1 MQYMYL
7 QAGHGS
13 VIHCMYFRPYIDMQ
27 QMFRYGLV
35 YKDKQCKYTAFV
47 HMHLQE
53 KITKKR
59 LKLKA

>member
-13 VIHCMYFRPYIDMQ
+13 VIHVCTLYRLYIDMQ

-35 YKDKQCKYTAFV
+35 YNAKQCKYTAFV

-53 KITKKR
+53 KNTKKD
-59 LKLKA
+59 